1 MNDETIA
8 KLAYV
13 RSSKHRENI
22 LRFVGD
28 EIKIPTEIAQ
38 NINISTK
45 HISKYLGELK
55 DKDII
60 RCLNENDRRGR
71 LYKLTPTGKEILK
84 YLS

>member
-1 MNDETIA
+1 MNNETIA
-8 KLAYV
+8 KLSYV

-22 LRFVGD
+22 LRFIGD

-60 RCLNENDRRGR
+60 KCLNENDRRGR

-84 YLS
+84 YI